1 METAEKRISKTKVL
15 ILYSIAFYTIWTL
28 FEFLWKPVIDDIFHG
43 EISSQIVKTVIIK
56 NLVWV
61 LPAALLVHHYRDDV
75 CIGLKEMF
83 TTKVKWS
90 KYLPVFLLFVLYPL
104 VSAYLHKG
112 SLTLNSDFGAKEI
125 IMYSFVGITEE
136 MVFRGWLLN
145 AMAGKE
151 RQNQWKAI
159 LLSSLM
165 FVAIH
170 IPTWTIHGELA
181 GVFLH
186 FGFVQ
191 VIILS
196 IIFSVTFLKSRNI
209 LVPVALHMIYDFLVD
224 MFCFG

>member
-1 METAEKRISKTKVL
+1 METAEKRITKNKAL
-15 ILYSIAFYTIWTL
+15 ILYSIAFYTIWAL
-28 FEFLWKPVIDDIFHG
+28 FEFFGKPIIDDICPG
-43 EISSQIVKTVIIK
+43 EISSQIVKTVVIK

-61 LPAALLVHHYRDDV
+61 LPAALLIHHYKDDV

-83 TTKVKWS
+83 TAKVNWL
-90 KYLPVFLLFVLYPL
+90 KYLPVFLIFVIYPL
-104 VSAYLHKG
+104 VGGYLRKG
-112 SLTLNSDFGAKEI
+112 SLTLSSDFGIEQV
-125 IMYSFVGITEE
+125 IMYSSVGITEE

-145 AMAGKE
+145 AMVGKE

-181 GVFLH
+181 GAFLH

-191 VIILS
+191 IIVLS

-209 LVPVALHMIYDFLVD
+209 IVPVALHMIFDFLMD
-224 MFCFG
+224 MF

>member
-1 METAEKRISKTKVL
+1 MKIIEKSISKNKAL

-28 FEFLWKPVIDDIFHG
+28 FEFLVKPVIDDIFHG

-83 TTKVKWS
+83 TSKVKWLR
-90 KYLPVFLLFVLYPL
+90 YLPVFLLFVLYPL
-104 VSAYLHKG
+104 VTAYLHKG

-145 AMAGKE
+145 AMVGKE
-151 RQNQWKAI
+151 RTNQWRAI
-159 LLSSLM
+159 LLNSLM

-170 IPTWTIHGELA
+170 IPTWTIHGQLTA
-181 GVFLH
+181 AFLH

-191 VIILS
+191 IIILS

-209 LVPVALHMIYDFLVD
+209 LVPVALHMIFDFLHD
-224 MFCFG
+224 MF

>member
-1 METAEKRISKTKVL
+1 MGTAEKRISKTKAL

-28 FEFLWKPVIDDIFHG
+28 FEFFGKPVIDDIFRG

-83 TTKVKWS
+83 TTKVKWLR
-90 KYLPVFLLFVLYPL
+90 YLPVFLLFVLYSL

-112 SLTLNSDFGAKEI
+112 SLTFNSDFGVKQI

-145 AMAGKE
+145 AMVGKE

-181 GVFLH
+181 FSFLH
-186 FGFVQ
+186 LGFVL
-191 VIILS
+191 VIVLS

-209 LVPVALHMIYDFLVD
+209 LVPVALHMIFDFLHD
-224 MFCFG
+224 MFG

>member
-1 METAEKRISKTKVL
+1 METAEKRITKNKAL
-15 ILYSIAFYTIWTL
+15 ILYSIAFYTIWAL
-28 FEFLWKPVIDDIFHG
+28 FEFFGKPIIDDICPG
-43 EISSQIVKTVIIK
+43 EISSQIVKTVVIK

-61 LPAALLVHHYRDDV
+61 LPAALLIHHYKDDV

-83 TTKVKWS
+83 TAKVNWL
-90 KYLPVFLLFVLYPL
+90 KYLPVFLIFVIYPL
-104 VSAYLHKG
+104 VGGYLRKG
-112 SLTLNSDFGAKEI
+112 SLTLSSDFGIKQV

-145 AMAGKE
+145 AMVGKE

-181 GVFLH
+181 GAFLH

-191 VIILS
+191 IIVLS

-209 LVPVALHMIYDFLVD
+209 IVPVALHMIFDFLMD
-224 MFCFG
+224 MF

>member
-61 LPAALLVHHYRDDV
+61 LPASLLVHHYRDDV

-83 TTKVKWS
+83 TSKVKWLR
-90 KYLPVFLLFVLYPL
+90 YLPVFLLFVLYPL
-104 VSAYLHKG
+104 VTAYLHKG

-145 AMAGKE
+145 AMVGKE
-151 RQNQWKAI
+151 RRNPWKAI
-159 LLSSLM
+159 LLSSLL

-170 IPTWTIHGELA
+170 IPTWTIHGKLA
-181 GVFLH
+181 GAFLH

-191 VIILS
+191 IIILS

-209 LVPVALHMIYDFLVD
+209 LVPVALHMIFDFLVD
-224 MFCFG
+224 MF

>member
-1 METAEKRISKTKVL
+1 MEIAKKRVSKNKVL
-15 ILYSIAFYTIWTL
+15 ILYIIAFYTIWTL
-28 FEFLWKPVIDDIFHG
+28 FEFLGKPVIDEIFHG
-43 EISSQIVKTVIIK
+43 EIGSQIVKTVVIK

-61 LPAALLVHHYRDDV
+61 LPAALLVHYYKDDV

-83 TTKVKWS
+83 TAKVKWL
-90 KYLPVFLLFVLYPL
+90 KFLPVFLFFVLYPL
-104 VSAYLHKG
+104 ICGYLRKG
-112 SLTLNSDFGAKEI
+112 SLTLDSDFGAKEI

-145 AMAGKE
+145 AMVGKE
-151 RQNQWKAI
+151 RRNQWKAI

-170 IPTWTIHGELA
+170 IPTWTIHCELA

-191 VIILS
+191 IIILS

-209 LVPVALHMIYDFLVD
+209 LVPVALHMIFDFLVD
-224 MFCFG
+224 MF

>member
-1 METAEKRISKTKVL
+1 MKIIEKSISKNKAL
-15 ILYSIAFYTIWTL
+15 IIYIIAFYTIWAL
-28 FEFLWKPVIDDIFHG
+28 YEFFGKPVINDLIPG
-43 EISSQIVKTVIIK
+43 IVSSEIVKEVVIK
-56 NLVWV
+56 NLVWI
-61 LPAALLVHHYRDDV
+61 LPAALLVHHYNDDV

-83 TTKVKWS
+83 TTKVKWLR
-90 KYLPVFLLFVLYPL
+90 YLPVFLLFVLYPL
-104 VSAYLHKG
+104 VTAYLHKG

-196 IIFSVTFLKSRNI
+196 IIFSITFLKSRNI
-209 LVPVALHMIYDFLVD
+209 LVPVALHMIYDFLLD
-224 MFCFG
+224 MFG